1 MEFKE
6 ALKEIL
12 IIRGSSA
19 LKDETTLKLLD
30 DYGAFD
36 EHPAFRSLMKTV
48 ISAKIG
54 EMLQDTF
61 YFLVKDKGQAWEQMK
76 NKLVEMMPYDKV
88 IMDAFFGD
96 LEIAFIRYAYERGS
110 YDRDINS
117 DVKEMLG
124 QVWTDEKG
132 VKYSLDKKKL
142 INGSEAVGN
151 YEVNPETENID
162 LYAFYNNKKIKGI
175 AFPQKL
181 KEIGNQ
187 AFQNCSN
194 LSNANFQGDI
204 NQIGEG
210 AFGGCS
216 SIKEIYLP
224 GGLKKINAGLFSV
237 CINLLYVHIPDTVID
252 IAVNAFKDCL
262 NLQYVI
268 IPSNVTAIGDYA
280 FENCNS
286 LYYVI
291 LPSKLESIG
300 EGIFDNCKV
309 LTYIGIP
316 KGTRPKFESLMPQY
330 ASLFI
335 EYDEYND
342 TKSDDIRRKTNDI
355 LDEFQGKTNV
365 RHIISDN
372 GSESWLTQEVSFADE
387 AYAKR
392 ACGLN
397 TVENE
402 KKHVLFL
409 FNDKEEEVGRYY
421 MVKKLQGKTP
431 DELIKLKSNLS
442 FFESWNPE
450 IKNWVP
456 CVGIKTSFQF
466 KQPHV
471 IIKKEQET
479 PFPSSGKDIHDY
491 KTNMP
496 IKSEDRYGQSNE
508 NRLNLTIH
516 VCEIDLAGNGN
527 FMKLDE
533 ENWTIGDKCIITPHG
548 ELCIKDAK
556 FVEEG
561 PLVGVEFTVEG
572 KMKLYDFSCSTGN
585 EKEESIKTFALM
597 RQPHNAWLW
606 AYMFDNCDTPIVN
619 FCGFDDLDGFSK
631 FVTILKESVDKHG
644 SL

>member
-194 LSNANFQGDI
+194 LSNAYFQGDI

-450 IKNWVP
+450 LTSWVP
-456 CVGIKTSFQF
+456 CVSLRDSMSEEDQKIQNEREESDFDVLNKLGLEPIYRRLEVKKRKLAIEYCKAMLNKVDNWRKLYENAKRCISRSSFYGYKIVESDLPTLEKTVFFWKVIETEIENRPKDFFEAFPESNHKYTEENF
-466 KQPHV
+466 KRLY
-471 IIKKEQET
+471 
-479 PFPSSGKDIHDY
+479 DY
-491 KTNMP
+491 VLHSKHWWKHPVN
-496 IKSEDRYGQSNE
+496 ISNRQSNIDGETGIMSALE
-508 NRLNLTIH
+508 N
-516 VCEIDLAGNGN
+516 GS
-527 FMKLDE
+527 
-533 ENWTIGDKCIITPHG
+533 GD
-548 ELCIKDAK
+548 D
-556 FVEEG
+556 
-561 PLVGVEFTVEG
+561 VGF
-572 KMKLYDFSCSTGN
+572 
-585 EKEESIKTFALM
+585 
-597 RQPHNAWLW
+597 
-606 AYMFDNCDTPIVN
+606 
-619 FCGFDDLDGFSK
+619 
-631 FVTILKESVDKHG
+631 
-644 SL
+644 